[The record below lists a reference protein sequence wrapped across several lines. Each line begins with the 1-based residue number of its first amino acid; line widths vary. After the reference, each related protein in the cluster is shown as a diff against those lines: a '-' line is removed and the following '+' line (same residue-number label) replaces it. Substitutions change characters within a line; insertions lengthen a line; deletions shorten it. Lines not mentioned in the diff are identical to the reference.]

1 MRAYTAATAAFTLK
15 MPVKALDNL
24 LSHHTLSGVT
34 KARQGVPR
42 RLTVDAI
49 VTLAIATHLTKAL
62 HSPFGTAIKLAE
74 RARASPYMQLGQG
87 LTLIVDINS
96 LKQETLE
103 RLQQA
108 VETVPTPRRG
118 RPRRA

>member
-49 VTLAIATHLTKAL
+49 LTLAIATRLTDALNASFGKAI
-62 HSPFGTAIKLAE
+62 ALAE
-74 RARASPYMQLGQG
+74 RARASPYMELGKG
-87 LTLIVDINS
+87 HTLIVDING
-96 LKQETLE
+96 LRQETLE
-103 RLQQA
+103 RLQHA
-108 VETVPTPRRG
+108 VETVPIPRRG